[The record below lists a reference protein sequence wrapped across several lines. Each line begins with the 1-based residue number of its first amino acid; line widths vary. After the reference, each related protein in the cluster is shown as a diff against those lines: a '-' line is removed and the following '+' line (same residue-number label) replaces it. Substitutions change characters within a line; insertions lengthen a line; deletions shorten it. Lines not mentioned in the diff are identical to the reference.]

1 MVFPLHRRDSDKSD
15 RSSISRLRLNG
26 NNSGGRGKKVLVYD
40 LDDSRTTK
48 MPRSQLDTRCREAP
62 ESIHQIPISAY
73 NKSVAVELSDP
84 LNMRPKEWYAS
95 VHLSPSVRIQRLF
108 GRFDTLYITAG
119 WFLGG
124 LPKAC
129 AQGPNYTLWI
139 RVNCQAFGVGCGG
152 VHQGPIEPHRLDS
165 MVLER
170 LFQQNSSGQIGR
182 VYHHNPEQ

>member
-48 MPRSQLDTRCREAP
+48 MPRSQLDTRCRAPSSEAP

-84 LNMRPKEWYAS
+84 LNMRPKEW
-95 VHLSPSVRIQRLF
+95 LIF
-108 GRFDTLYITAG
+108 GRIAESMCAG
-119 WFLGG
+119 SQLHTVDSCG
-124 LPKAC
+124 LPGFWHRVRGSALRPKRA
-129 AQGPNYTLWI
+129 AQ
-139 RVNCQAFGVGCGG
+139 A
-152 VHQGPIEPHRLDS
+152 DS

-170 LFQQNSSGQIGR
+170 PFQQNSSGRIDQ

>member
-15 RSSISRLRLNG
+15 RSSISRLHLNG

-119 WFLGG
+119 
-124 LPKAC
+124 
-129 AQGPNYTLWI
+129 
-139 RVNCQAFGVGCGG
+139 
-152 VHQGPIEPHRLDS
+152 
-165 MVLER
+165 
-170 LFQQNSSGQIGR
+170 
-182 VYHHNPEQ
+182 